1 MGSSLSCRTST
12 GPRQLGSGV
21 VNTEVGTL
29 QMVQEKS
36 ALQGD
41 RALGRVGSLRY
52 LTAFFTLM
60 SLGSEQMDL
69 PWTVTNLQK
78 GREPSGVSGQE
89 GLPEPWTSL
98 RLH

>member
-1 MGSSLSCRTST
+1 
-12 GPRQLGSGV
+12 
-21 VNTEVGTL
+21 
-29 QMVQEKS
+29 MVQEKS